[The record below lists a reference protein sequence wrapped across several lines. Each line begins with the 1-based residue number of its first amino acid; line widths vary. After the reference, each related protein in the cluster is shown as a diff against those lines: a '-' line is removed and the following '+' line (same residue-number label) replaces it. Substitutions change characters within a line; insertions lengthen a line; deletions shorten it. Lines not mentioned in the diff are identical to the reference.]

1 MRPTANPVA
10 GSTQLLDD
18 ITTYLDSPLVPL
30 TSTSGKV
37 VIQYWYNL
45 LTTMPSHLHQV
56 NSFMTCLFL
65 LCAYILIYFCSLQLC
80 SHSYSSRLGA
90 CFLRR
95 SESDQLEPGVH
106 VITKLSSSD
115 EHWIMA
121 PSTMV
126 WMGESR
132 RDYLRVG

>member
-45 LTTMPSHLHQV
+45 LTTMPSLARMAL
-56 NSFMTCLFL
+56 SFTS
-65 LCAYILIYFCSLQLC
+65 A
-80 SHSYSSRLGA
+80 
-90 CFLRR
+90 
-95 SESDQLEPGVH
+95 PG
-106 VITKLSSSD
+106 K
-115 EHWIMA
+115 
-121 PSTMV
+121 
-126 WMGESR
+126 
-132 RDYLRVG
+132 